1 MTTKLKQVLLLFL
14 MLLAQTWHLSAQDNR
29 AIISGIV
36 TDETGLGVIG
46 AAVQVKNESTGFNT
60 GSITNENG
68 EYTIKQLPLGGPYS
82 VTVTYVGYGD
92 QKKTGYTL
100 NQGDLIRLDFQLKE
114 ESVIMEAVEVVA
126 NSLKNTHYHRNRNI
140 YH

>member
-29 AIISGIV
+29 AIISGII

-92 QKKTGYTL
+92 QKK
-100 NQGDLIRLDFQLKE
+100 QDIR
-114 ESVIMEAVEVVA
+114 
-126 NSLKNTHYHRNRNI
+126 
-140 YH
+140 